1 MLIRNSFYTPL
12 LMQIRDDIYTRQLG
26 REKRAR
32 EEAERLLE
40 QKSRELYKQENERN
54 RALTALAES
63 EERYRLIVELSPDA
77 ILIESEGKIVFV
89 NHTARLLFKESQS
102 RTLKGLS
109 VLDITAP
116 QNRAQATEVIKT
128 LIQGADPRQTE
139 EFALRLD
146 GSLVEVS
153 VRRAFVIFA
162 GQPAIQMV
170 VRDISVRKTLE
181 KQLAYQATHDTLTGV
196 SNRAA
201 LFAHLSK
208 SLAEAKN
215 LGQPVW
221 VAFLALDRFKQIN
234 DRFGHRVGDQL
245 LIIVTERLTH
255 VLRRTDMLGRF
266 GGDEF
271 VIVLQ
276 GCPTGNTTSDLFERV
291 MASIREPITIDS
303 NTLHVGCSIG
313 VATYPGDG
321 ETPDELLA
329 NADAAMYRAKQS
341 GRNRCQFYNSDIQE
355 QLVKRTRI
363 EMGLV
368 DILDRGELFI
378 EYQPQVSIETGMV
391 SGAEALLRWEHPE
404 LGSLTP
410 NEFIPI
416 AEESSTINSIGAWVV
431 RNACNQ
437 IAQWEREG
445 LGKLRVAVNLS
456 ARQLPELS
464 LSSIVQSALISSGLA
479 PDRLDLELTETLM
492 MSDIKLTQETL
503 LELKQQGVQISVDD
517 FGTGYS
523 SLVYLQTLPLSSLKI
538 DKQFIQ
544 ALQNDTKHTSNKIVI
559 TLIKLAHSL
568 KLRVVAEGVE
578 TQSQL
583 HFLRQHGCDEIQGYL
598 CSPPLRAADFSAFMK
613 NHQPQAWC

>member
-1 MLIRNSFYTPL
+1 VLIRNSFYTPL

-40 QKSRELYKQENERN
+40 QKSRELYKQANERN

-221 VAFLALDRFKQIN
+221 VAFLDLDRFKQIN

>member
-1 MLIRNSFYTPL
+1 
-12 LMQIRDDIYTRQLG
+12 MQIRDDIYNRQLG

-40 QKSRELYKQENERN
+40 QKSRELYKQANERN

-116 QNRAQATEVIKT
+116 QNRAQATEVMKT

-221 VAFLALDRFKQIN
+221 VAFLDLDRFKQIK

-492 MSDIKLTQETL
+492 MSDIKLKQETL

>member
-1 MLIRNSFYTPL
+1 
-12 LMQIRDDIYTRQLG
+12 MQIRDDIYTRQLG

-40 QKSRELYKQENERN
+40 QKSRELYKQANERN

-63 EERYRLIVELSPDA
+63 EVRYRLIVELSPDA

-221 VAFLALDRFKQIN
+221 VAFLDLDRFKQIN

>member
-1 MLIRNSFYTPL
+1 
-12 LMQIRDDIYTRQLG
+12 MQIRDDIYTRQLG

-40 QKSRELYKQENERN
+40 QKSRELYKQANERN

-221 VAFLALDRFKQIN
+221 VAFLDLDRFKQIN

-416 AEESSTINSIGAWVV
+416 AEEISTINSIGAWVV

>member
-1 MLIRNSFYTPL
+1 
-12 LMQIRDDIYTRQLG
+12 MQSRDDIFTRKLG

-40 QKSRELYKQENERN
+40 QKSRELYKQASERQ
-54 RALTALAES
+54 RALTALADS

-89 NHTARLLFKESQS
+89 NHTARLLFKESHS
-102 RTLKGLS
+102 RTLKS
-109 VLDITAP
+109 MSALDITAP
-116 QNRAQATEVIKT
+116 QNRTQATEIIKA
-128 LIQGADPRQTE
+128 LKQGAEPKQTE

-146 GSLVEVS
+146 GSSFEAS

-162 GQPAIQMV
+162 GRPAIQMV

-181 KQLAYQATHDTLTGV
+181 KQLAHQATHDTLTGV
-196 SNRAA
+196 SNRAS
-201 LFAHLSK
+201 LFDHLSK
-208 SLAEAKN
+208 SLQEAKN
-215 LGQPVW
+215 HGLPVW
-221 VAFLALDRFKQIN
+221 VAFLDLDRFKQVN
-234 DRFGHRVGDQL
+234 DRYGHHVGDQL
-245 LIIVTERLTH
+245 LIIVTERLTN

-276 GCPTGNTTSDLFERV
+276 GSPTETASSDLFER
-291 MASIREPITIDS
+291 MMHTIREPIKID
-303 NTLHVGCSIG
+303 NNNLRIGCSIG
-313 VATYPGDG
+313 VAQYPNDG
-321 ETPDELLA
+321 LTADELLT

-341 GRNRCQFYNSDIQE
+341 GRNLCQFYNTDIQA
-355 QLVKRTRI
+355 QLLKRASI

-368 DILDRGELFI
+368 DILDRNELFI
-378 EYQPQVSIETGMV
+378 EYQPQISLQTGMI

-404 LGSLTP
+404 LGRLTP
-410 NEFIPI
+410 DEFIPI
-416 AEESSTINSIGAWVV
+416 AEESATINRIGAWVV

-464 LSSIVQSALISSGLA
+464 LSSIVQSALVSSGLA
-479 PDRLDLELTETLM
+479 PERLELELTETLM
-492 MSDIKLTQETL
+492 MSDIKLTQKIL
-503 LELKQQGVQISVDD
+503 LELKEQGVQISIDD

-538 DKQFIQ
+538 DKQFVQ
-544 ALQNDTKHTSNKIVI
+544 ALHDDSDHTSNQIVI

-578 TQSQL
+578 TQSQST
-583 HFLRQHGCDEIQGYL
+583 FLRQHGCDEIQGYL
-598 CSPPLRAADFSAFMK
+598 YSRPLRAASFSDFMK
-613 NHQPQAWC
+613 NYQPHE

>member
-1 MLIRNSFYTPL
+1 
-12 LMQIRDDIYTRQLG
+12 MQIRDDIYNRQLG

-40 QKSRELYKQENERN
+40 QKSRELYKQANERN

-221 VAFLALDRFKQIN
+221 VAFLDLDRFKQIN

>member
-1 MLIRNSFYTPL
+1 
-12 LMQIRDDIYTRQLG
+12 MQIRDDIYTRQLG

-40 QKSRELYKQENERN
+40 QKSRELYKQANERN

-221 VAFLALDRFKQIN
+221 VAFLDLDRFKQIN